1 MVPDDPNMGKLGAL
15 ILVWDYAGYYMDGLT
30 LGSMVVNFTRSKPLG
45 AQEKR
50 RGEIGKRYS
59 KGVQLQY
66 VISLSIMLF
75 MASATLAC

>member
-50 RGEIGKRYS
+50 RGEIGKRYG
-59 KGVQLQY
+59 KGVQLCY
-66 VISLSIMLF
+66 LF
-75 MASATLAC
+75 EYHVVHG